1 MPESPPNKTQP
12 IPPERLRELKARARA
27 ILLEKGPVP
36 ERLESR
42 DARRLIQE
50 LQIYQIELEMQNE
63 ELLRTQVRLQ
73 TSAELY
79 RDLYDQA
86 PVAFINLDHEGGILD
101 VNHAAVDLLGQPR
114 ERLLRMNIYTLIQ
127 PGNHD
132 TFYRHCREVVKIRR
146 KRTCELL
153 FHRMDD
159 TVFPARVHTAGVPDE
174 TGASL
179 QLRMAITDISD
190 QKAVEAELEARV
202 QERTTELQRANDA
215 LKGQVENRMQIE
227 RQLRMEHA
235 FRRTI
240 EETVPSGILACDL
253 SGALIYVN
261 RSFCEMVGWPA
272 GSLLGRKPPFPFWP
286 DGQGRTFENPR
297 LKILRN
303 SEPLHGVEFQ
313 FQRRDGTVFW
323 GLVFITD
330 LADGSGNI
338 SGRLASVMDISA
350 QKRSEAELHTSRE
363 RLRQVSEKLVAAQDE
378 ERRRIAQEL
387 HDSVGAGLTAVKF
400 GLETAMRQMEETPL
414 LVRLVDRLKCVIRE
428 TQSISRN
435 LHPSVLDDLGLL
447 PAIRSFCRDFESVQ
461 PRMQIDHNLD
471 IGEASVPRNLK
482 LLIFR
487 VVQEAV
493 NNAAKHSEG
502 DRVRLELT
510 ESDGRIALTLADN
523 GGGFDVAEALQ
534 KGFRQG
540 GLGLSSMKE
549 RTELAGGRFEIR
561 SAPGQ
566 GTVIR
571 AEWKI
576 D

>member
-1 MPESPPNKTQP
+1 MSDAPPSETNP
-12 IPPERLRELKARARA
+12 IPPNRLRELKRRAQE
-27 ILLEKGPVP
+27 ILRGQEPPLEA
-36 ERLESR
+36 LEGR
-42 DARRLIQE
+42 DARKLVQE
-50 LQIYQIELEMQNE
+50 LQIHQIELEMQNE
-63 ELLRTQVRLQ
+63 ELRQTQVQLQ
-73 TSAELY
+73 TSTELY
-79 RDLYDQA
+79 RDLYNQA
-86 PVAFINLDHEGGILD
+86 PVAYINLDHEGGVLD
-101 VNHAAVDLLGQPR
+101 VNQAAVDLLGMSR
-114 ERLLRMNIYTLIQ
+114 ERLLRMNIYPLIQ
-127 PGNHD
+127 AGHQD
-132 TFYRHCREVVKIRR
+132 TFYRHCREIIKTRR
-146 KRTCELL
+146 KRSCELL
-153 FHRMDD
+153 IHGTGDS
-159 TVFPARVHTAGVPDE
+159 VFPVRIHTAGVPDE
-174 TGASL
+174 TGAGI

-202 QERTTELQRANDA
+202 RERTTELQRANDA
-215 LKGQVENRMQIE
+215 LKRQIENRTQIE

-240 EETVPSGILACDL
+240 EETVPSGILARDL

-272 GSLLGRKPPFPFWP
+272 EALLGQKPPYPFWP
-286 DGQGRTFENPR
+286 EAEDGVPEMFRDEKPAHAAESRFR
-297 LKILRN
+297 
-303 SEPLHGVEFQ
+303 
-313 FQRRDGTVFW
+313 RRDGSRFW
-323 GLVFITD
+323 GLVFTTD

-338 SGRLASVMDISA
+338 AGRLASVMDISA
-350 QKRSEAELHTSRE
+350 QKRSESELRTSRE

-400 GLETAMRQMEETPL
+400 GLETAMRQMEENAL
-414 LVRLVDRLKCVIRE
+414 LVRLVDRLKGVISE
-428 TQSISRN
+428 TQNISRN

-461 PRMQIDHNLD
+461 PRMQIDHDLD
-471 IGEASVPRNLK
+471 IGEAAVPRNLK

-510 ESDGRIALTLADN
+510 ETDGRIALTLADN
-523 GGGFDVAEALQ
+523 GGGFDVAEALK